1 MVKITR
7 TEAAVAGPIMAAM
20 LSGLPG
26 EVVGGVVG
34 EMVGVGVTIT
44 DSGAKVDPSAPRVS
58 PDPDSEPS
66 GRVVEQYGKAKA
78 SRFKDMVHLVPTE
91 CYIVNIKHNHNAST
105 VRRIIEIV
113 IELQH

>member
-34 EMVGVGVTIT
+34 EMVGVWLAIT
-44 DSGAKVDPSAPRVS
+44 DSGARVDPSAPRVS
-58 PDPDSEPS
+58 PDPGSEPS

-78 SRFKDMVHLVPTE
+78 SRIKDMAHLVPTE
-91 CYIVNIKHNHNAST
+91 CYIVNQHNHNAST
-105 VRRIIEIV
+105 VRRIIYRDCY
-113 IELQH
+113 

>member
-7 TEAAVAGPIMAAM
+7 TEAAVADPIMAAM

-34 EMVGVGVTIT
+34 VMVGVGVAIT
-44 DSGAKVDPSAPRVS
+44 DSGARVDPSAPRVS
-58 PDPDSEPS
+58 PDPGSEPS

-78 SRFKDMVHLVPTE
+78 SRLAHLVPTE
-91 CYIVNIKHNHNAST
+91 CYIVNQT
-105 VRRIIEIV
+105 
-113 IELQH
+113 QP